1 MGTGHQGTTEAYIQ
15 PHQPVYHQPYNVY
28 NDPYYNPT
36 VGGFNKG
43 LSTFGLMNLADIKGT
58 QINEFEAK
66 KGSETMFDFQNGDPL
81 ANTNIDDMHMKAGAS
96 IDFNG
101 ATGMQEVGVMNR
113 FEQGSHTRVM
123 DAAKNA
129 NLDNLDHAGETLDD
143 EWATLDIK
151 NKAVDHAFSD
161 AGIKVVLLI

>member
-1 MGTGHQGTTEAYIQ
+1 MGVSSQTSAQ
-15 PHQPVYHQPYNVY
+15 PYAQPYQPVYHQPYNGPGY
-28 NDPYYNPT
+28 DPT
-36 VGGFNKG
+36 VGQFNTYP
-43 LSTFGLMNLADIKGT
+43 TFGLMNLADIKGT

-101 ATGMQEVGVMNR
+101 ASGMQEIGVMNR